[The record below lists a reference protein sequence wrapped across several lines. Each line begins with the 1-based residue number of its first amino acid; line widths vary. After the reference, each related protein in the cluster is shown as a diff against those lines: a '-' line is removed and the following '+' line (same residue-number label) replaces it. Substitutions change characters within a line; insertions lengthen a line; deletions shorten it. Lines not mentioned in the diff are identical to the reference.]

1 MPDSGPIRLLR
12 FEENSSGDNLN
23 NVSLTNS
30 LNSYLLVKD
39 RDMITKKQLTLTLEQ
54 FPDEFTLE
62 ELIDKVILLDKI
74 ERGNQ
79 QSERN
84 EVLNEEELE
93 NEMQKRFK

>member
-1 MPDSGPIRLLR
+1 
-12 FEENSSGDNLN
+12 
-23 NVSLTNS
+23 
-30 LNSYLLVKD
+30 
-39 RDMITKKQLTLTLEQ
+39 MINKKQLALTLEQ

-93 NEMQKRFK
+93 NEMQKWFK

>member
-1 MPDSGPIRLLR
+1 
-12 FEENSSGDNLN
+12 
-23 NVSLTNS
+23 
-30 LNSYLLVKD
+30 
-39 RDMITKKQLTLTLEQ
+39 MITKKQLTLTLEQ

-74 ERGNQ
+74 EKGNK

-93 NEMQKRFK
+93 NEMQKWFK

>member
-1 MPDSGPIRLLR
+1 
-12 FEENSSGDNLN
+12 
-23 NVSLTNS
+23 
-30 LNSYLLVKD
+30 
-39 RDMITKKQLTLTLEQ
+39 MITKKQLTLTLEQ

>member
-1 MPDSGPIRLLR
+1 
-12 FEENSSGDNLN
+12 
-23 NVSLTNS
+23 
-30 LNSYLLVKD
+30 
-39 RDMITKKQLTLTLEQ
+39 MITNKQLVLTLEQ

-79 QSERN
+79 QSEKN

-93 NEMQKRFK
+93 NETKKLFK